1 MKMWQRWLGLA
12 VEADELAAVADRA
25 AARAA
30 AEGDMGGRDEMYR
43 AARESRARAD
53 RARRDAA
60 RLHQEEE
67 RTR

>member
-12 VEADELAAVADRA
+12 VEADELAAMADRA
-25 AARAA
+25 AAHAA
-30 AEGDMGGRDEMYR
+30 AEGDIGGRDAMR
-43 AARESRARAD
+43 KAARESRARAD
-53 RARRDAA
+53 RVRREAA